1 MFVKLESDNT
11 ACKQTAVA
19 VFAAFWLRIAPP
31 RFTERVESAVEEQLS
46 ELQKQLLAV
55 KFAKEQQEAA
65 EPREG
70 ASGTKRCTHSRDSTL
85 YWRTIF
91 LGFDMLQQQQ
101 IPPATLDRA

>member
-1 MFVKLESDNT
+1 MN
-11 ACKQTAVA
+11 
-19 VFAAFWLRIAPP
+19 
-31 RFTERVESAVEEQLS
+31 SAVEEQLS

-55 KFAKEQQEAA
+55 KFAQEQQEAA